1 MIHNI
6 PPQQQ
11 ESSNPHSNRRPLS
24 ECYLGNREIT
34 QQQVYHERGIP
45 EEIGEVP
52 QEDEEDEVY
61 EIDCGRSNVE
71 VRCIRERAPSR
82 AMTTRSALPGN
93 QGMARWGQER
103 QMAADPFAM
112 RYVTLK
118 DVDGYHQRDL
128 QTPQPHHYGYNHQ
141 LLGNPQ
147 QGFNPYGTWSRQPS
161 FRNYPA
167 NTVQV
172 PIEHRRNRAASQLA
186 PQNYLG
192 PQMQGYFGNQHLRP
206 ASPHQQQEHPTRGMT
221 SSLSLQFR
229 SNPQLSPSKQQTVT
243 SLMNKSKSGDDLLS
257 GEIPNQKDL
266 EKSSEG
272 SSEERK
278 NLSKNSGEL
287 RLF

>member
-1 MIHNI
+1 M
-6 PPQQQ
+6 
-11 ESSNPHSNRRPLS
+11 
-24 ECYLGNREIT
+24 
-34 QQQVYHERGIP
+34 YHERGIP
-45 EEIGEVP
+45 EEMGEFP
-52 QEDEEDEVY
+52 ECEEEDEVY

-103 QMAADPFAM
+103 HLAADPFAM

-118 DVDGYHQRDL
+118 DVEGGYHGREL

-141 LLGNPQ
+141 LLGNSQ

-161 FRNYPA
+161 FRNYPT

-172 PIEHRRNRAASQLA
+172 DHRRNRAASQLA
-186 PQNYLG
+186 APQAYLG
-192 PQMQGYFGNQHLRP
+192 PQMHGYLGNQHLRP
-206 ASPHQQQEHPTRGMT
+206 ASPHQDHPTRGMT
-221 SSLSLQFR
+221 SSMSLQFR
-229 SNPQLSPSKQQTVT
+229 SNPQLSPSKQPNVT

-257 GEIPNQKDL
+257 GENPNQKDV
-266 EKSSEG
+266 EQSSEG
-272 SSEERK
+272 SSEGRK

-287 RLF
+287 RLFKTFFVVAGRFCMVLFFKLQQLKVHNYFLFSVNFVL